1 MRVFKEL
8 LRPQFLDTLVEWN
21 GDSNLLALLETL
33 LAKHGVEGDGELDE
47 EIVFCCSRFLEK
59 YLKKW
64 NKQVERVRD
73 TLQLEDPV

>member
-1 MRVFKEL
+1 M
-8 LRPQFLDTLVEWN
+8 
-21 GDSNLLALLETL
+21 LALLETL

-73 TLQLEDPV
+73 TPQLEDPV